1 MYCTG
6 GVRCEMASALIRRHC
21 DADASGTEVLQ
32 LSGGIERYLQAYP
45 CHREEAFGGRC
56 GGGGGGGRERGN
68 SDVASEGGQQQ
79 APQDGTAGDGGASI
93 QRAGACSVGGGA
105 DEGFFRGKNFVFD
118 ER

>member
-21 DADASGTEVLQ
+21 DADATGTEVLQ

-45 CHREEAFGGRC
+45 SHREDTV
-56 GGGGGGGRERGN
+56 GGGGGGGKGDTLAALDRG
-68 SDVASEGGQQQ
+68 EQQ
-79 APQDGTAGDGGASI
+79 APQNGTAGDGTVVRGAE
-93 QRAGACSVGGGA
+93 
-105 DEGFFRGKNFVFD
+105 EGFFRGKNFVFD

>member
-21 DADASGTEVLQ
+21 DADATGTEVLQ

-45 CHREEAFGGRC
+45 QSREEKGSARAETAPPRAAVDLEVVEEGSEEHAGGEP
-56 GGGGGGGRERGN
+56 GGNGG
-68 SDVASEGGQQQ
+68 
-79 APQDGTAGDGGASI
+79 T
-93 QRAGACSVGGGA
+93 RAQ
-105 DEGFFRGKNFVFD
+105 EGFFRGKNFVFD